1 MAAVTQPR
9 LRGRPAHPAGPTFL
23 TYTPNG
29 RKLITAGSNNVIR
42 VYTTGSDGEPTNID
56 DCQENNTAV
65 AASNDFFI
73 TGSEDGTVC
82 MYSLETNQ
90 YEKMLTRCSL
100 PIRDIALSPDG
111 HWAAVASDE
120 LTVKIVNTDDT
131 DRILFLRDQPKPT
144 KHLSFHP
151 SGSYLAASCTNGIV
165 YIYSLST
172 EQPEL
177 VRKVENLIR
186 ALETD
191 AEPSSK
197 AIWHPDGRAFAA
209 PTATR
214 DIAVVSRGDGE
225 RQRTFSGGHMGDI
238 TALTWSPNGALLM
251 TAGADRK
258 ILLWET
264 QTQKVL
270 ARQETLYDYANVI
283 NLVWH
288 PHENMAS
295 FATSDGEVY
304 IYADFVTPEFA
315 PLLEKTLQPAPF
327 IHDPLG
333 ETSGNARRPTTNGA
347 KDILDVRSIRRGTP
361 DSLDE
366 ILGSEGEGGE
376 EDDFVIDDDGAG
388 YALGVN
394 GFGKRSIGHLD
405 NINGV
410 DPKRRA
416 TYQTWS
422 PRIHQAFQ
430 PGSTPWRGNRKYL
443 CLNLIGFVWTVD
455 QDTHHTVTV
464 EFYDREYHRDF
475 HFTDPYLYDKA
486 CLSMLKFSEDIGA
499 TNDAQMTA
507 VRCFLVLPQA
517 AIQPWCSIA
526 LTRPGLLG
534 RIGGHSYQPEKMLLA
549 SVPSISLSD
558 SYIFVTTTANYVRV
572 YTLYGTPFRVY
583 RQKSSPTVTC
593 ASWRDYVLTM
603 GNGPVGADG
612 STKLL
617 YTIENVRRDE
627 VCQSEDVVALEDGTE
642 IKSVFFSDTGDP
654 CIYDSTGVLLVLQ
667 HWRIPGQARWVPLL
681 DTKLLDRLA
690 SGRKEETYWPVAVA
704 QDKFHCIILK
714 GGDKYPYFP
723 RPLLSEFDFK
733 IPVASAEPRKADAED
748 AIPNEGPRL
757 EESFVRSS
765 LNLSLMEDLLSATT
779 ATHAQRAD
787 LARQEIE
794 VDKALLQLL
803 NVECREG
810 EERGMKALEIVSLMK
825 DRTGKMIEAA
835 GKVAGRY
842 GRTVLEDKIRELAE
856 RRLVGMD
863 DEPRASPA
871 RALSAHALQ
880 RVAVMDFQPD
890 GSNPDLSWQTHAWET
905 MQGAAAADGLG
916 HRLRLPEIKNR
927 PVSESHSIGG
937 SNASQHTE
945 NRSGG
950 YGITHR
956 NNVNTGGPLWP
967 QYAPFEFLPR
977 TAVAGQSL
985 DPHALPGLGTHFM
998 GTSVPYEQHI
1008 ENPAPPGG
1016 PPAVSSPA
1024 TVSETA
1030 GQHSLNNGQ
1039 RFPCLYPGCARTFGR
1054 SADLDRHFKKHVPS
1068 AAKFYCHE
1076 IGCKFNG
1083 KPFYRRDKLRSH
1095 ERNMHGK

>member
-1 MAAVTQPR
+1 MTTVAQHR

-29 RKLITAGSNNVIR
+29 RKLVTAGSNNVIR

-65 AASNDFFI
+65 AASNEFFI

-111 HWAAVASDE
+111 LWAAVASDE
-120 LTVKIVNTDDT
+120 LTVKIVNTRDT
-131 DRILFLRDQPKPT
+131 DRILFLREQPKPT

-151 SGSYLAASCTNGIV
+151 SGSYLAASCTDGIV
-165 YIYSLST
+165 YTYRLST

-177 VRKVENLIR
+177 ERKVDGLIR

-251 TAGADRK
+251 TAGSDRK

-270 ARQETLYDYANVI
+270 ARYDYANVI
-283 NLVWH
+283 DLAWH

-315 PLLEKTLQPAPF
+315 PLLEKTLQLAPF

-333 ETSGNARRPTTNGA
+333 EISGNTRRPIINGA
-347 KDILDVRSIRRGTP
+347 KDELGIRPKRRGTP

-366 ILGSEGEGGE
+366 ILGSEGEAHE
-376 EDDFVIDDDGAG
+376 EDDFVVDDDGAG
-388 YALGVN
+388 YAFGVN
-394 GFGKRSIGHLD
+394 SFGKRGNGHFGD
-405 NINGV
+405 IDGV

-416 TYQTWS
+416 THQPWS
-422 PRIHQAFQ
+422 PRIHQSFQ

-486 CLSMLKFSEDIGA
+486 CLNDNGTLFSCPPTNGNPAMVFYRPHETWTARSDWRTQLPAGEDV
-499 TNDAQMTA
+499 T
-507 VRCFLVLPQA
+507 
-517 AIQPWCSIA
+517 
-526 LTRPGLLG
+526 
-534 RIGGHSYQPEKMLLA
+534 
-549 SVPSISLSD
+549 SISLSD
-558 SYIFVTTTANYVRV
+558 SYIFVTTNTNYVRV

-627 VCQSEDVVALEDGTE
+627 VCQSEDVVALEDGME
-642 IKSVFFSDTGDP
+642 INSVFFSDTGDP
-654 CIYDSTGVLLVLQ
+654 CIYESTGVLLILQ
-667 HWRIPGQARWVPLL
+667 HWRTPGQARWVPLL

-733 IPVASAEPRKADAED
+733 IPIASAEPRKEDAED
-748 AIPNEGPRL
+748 ALPNDGPRL

-765 LNLSLMEDLLSATT
+765 LNLSLMEDLLSSTT
-779 ATHAQRAD
+779 ATHTQRAD

-794 VDKALLQLL
+794 VDKVLLQLL

-856 RRLVGMD
+856 KRLMGMD
-863 DEPRASPA
+863 DEV
-871 RALSAHALQ
+871 L
-880 RVAVMDFQPD
+880 
-890 GSNPDLSWQTHAWET
+890 
-905 MQGAAAADGLG
+905 
-916 HRLRLPEIKNR
+916 
-927 PVSESHSIGG
+927 
-937 SNASQHTE
+937 
-945 NRSGG
+945 
-950 YGITHR
+950 
-956 NNVNTGGPLWP
+956 
-967 QYAPFEFLPR
+967 
-977 TAVAGQSL
+977 
-985 DPHALPGLGTHFM
+985 
-998 GTSVPYEQHI
+998 
-1008 ENPAPPGG
+1008 
-1016 PPAVSSPA
+1016 
-1024 TVSETA
+1024 
-1030 GQHSLNNGQ
+1030 
-1039 RFPCLYPGCARTFGR
+1039 
-1054 SADLDRHFKKHVPS
+1054 
-1068 AAKFYCHE
+1068 
-1076 IGCKFNG
+1076 
-1083 KPFYRRDKLRSH
+1083 
-1095 ERNMHGK
+1095 

>member
-1 MAAVTQPR
+1 MTTVTQHR

-29 RKLITAGSNNVIR
+29 RKLVTAGSNNVIR
-42 VYTTGSDGEPTNID
+42 VYTIGSDGEPTNID

-65 AASNDFFI
+65 AASNEFFI

-82 MYSLETNQ
+82 IYSLETNQ

-111 HWAAVASDE
+111 LWAAVASDE
-120 LTVKIVNTDDT
+120 LTVKIVNTRDS
-131 DRILFLRDQPKPT
+131 DRILFLRHQPKPT
-144 KHLSFHP
+144 KHLSFDP
-151 SGSYLAASCTNGIV
+151 SGSYLAASCTDGIV

-172 EQPEL
+172 EEPEL
-177 VRKVENLIR
+177 ERKVDGLIR
-186 ALETD
+186 AVETD
-191 AEPSSK
+191 AEASSK

-209 PTATR
+209 PTSTR

-225 RQRTFSGGHMGDI
+225 RQRTFSGGHMGDV

-258 ILLWET
+258 ILVWET
-264 QTQKVL
+264 QTQKIL
-270 ARQETLYDYANVI
+270 ARYDYANVI

-304 IYADFVTPEFA
+304 IYADFVSPEFA

-333 ETSGNARRPTTNGA
+333 EVSGNARKPITSGA
-347 KDILDVRSIRRGTP
+347 KDIPETRTRRRGTP

-366 ILGSEGEGGE
+366 ILGSEGEGRE

-394 GFGKRSIGHLD
+394 GFGKRSNGHFGD
-405 NINGV
+405 IDVV
-410 DPKRRA
+410 DTKRRA
-416 TYQTWS
+416 TYQTWK
-422 PRIHQAFQ
+422 PRIHSSFQ

-443 CLNLIGFVWTVD
+443 CLNLVGFVWTVD

-486 CLSMLKFSEDIGA
+486 CLNDNGALFSCPPVNGNPAIVFYRPHETWTVRSDWRTQLPAGEDV
-499 TNDAQMTA
+499 T
-507 VRCFLVLPQA
+507 
-517 AIQPWCSIA
+517 
-526 LTRPGLLG
+526 
-534 RIGGHSYQPEKMLLA
+534 
-549 SVPSISLSD
+549 SISLSD
-558 SYIFVTTTANYVRV
+558 SYIIVTTNTNYVRV
-572 YTLYGTPFRVY
+572 YTLYGTPFRVH

-593 ASWRDYVLTM
+593 ASWRDYILTM

-627 VCQSEDVVALEDGTE
+627 VCQSEDVVALEDDTE

-667 HWRIPGQARWVPLL
+667 HWRTPGQARWVPLL

-690 SGRKEETYWPVAVA
+690 SGKKEETYWPVAVA

-733 IPVASAEPRKADAED
+733 IPIAGAEPRKEDVED
-748 AIPNEGPRL
+748 APPNDGSRL
-757 EESFVRSS
+757 EESFVRNS
-765 LNLSLMEDLLSATT
+765 LSLSLMEDLLASTT
-779 ATHAQRAD
+779 ATHTQRVD
-787 LARQEIE
+787 LTRQEIE
-794 VDKALLQLL
+794 VDKVLLQLL

-825 DRTGKMIEAA
+825 DPTGKMIEAA

-842 GRTVLEDKIRELAE
+842 GRNVLEDKIRKLAE
-856 RRLVGMD
+856 KRLTGMD
-863 DEPRASPA
+863 DEV
-871 RALSAHALQ
+871 L
-880 RVAVMDFQPD
+880 
-890 GSNPDLSWQTHAWET
+890 
-905 MQGAAAADGLG
+905 
-916 HRLRLPEIKNR
+916 
-927 PVSESHSIGG
+927 
-937 SNASQHTE
+937 
-945 NRSGG
+945 
-950 YGITHR
+950 
-956 NNVNTGGPLWP
+956 
-967 QYAPFEFLPR
+967 
-977 TAVAGQSL
+977 
-985 DPHALPGLGTHFM
+985 
-998 GTSVPYEQHI
+998 
-1008 ENPAPPGG
+1008 
-1016 PPAVSSPA
+1016 
-1024 TVSETA
+1024 
-1030 GQHSLNNGQ
+1030 
-1039 RFPCLYPGCARTFGR
+1039 
-1054 SADLDRHFKKHVPS
+1054 
-1068 AAKFYCHE
+1068 
-1076 IGCKFNG
+1076 
-1083 KPFYRRDKLRSH
+1083 
-1095 ERNMHGK
+1095 